1 MLVNRVHK
9 PHKPFSCKICGNA
22 VGIKVCKCQKAY
34 YCSKNCQKIDW
45 KAHKSDCYK
54 IVDHPKSTKQFA
66 SSSIPTNIENNQQV
80 LHQHQQQ
87 SFIPPQQDEQAREGR
102 QYDPTPLQYQQ
113 PSSISTNT
121 SAPTTIEDFEENLF
135 NSLMNSVEESSERE
149 ILENLSLTDEL
160 LKSYNLDT
168 DSSSSF
174 DDQNTKDYQQQYVAS
189 EDQSFDEKIFQQI
202 QQSFE
207 CQPEYKETRENLEKE
222 LSLFRE
228 INLHEPQ
235 QQLEE
240 EDSNSS
246 SNMTQI
252 SSNNN
257 PKYINHAKLDDHLLY
272 KWVPVKV
279 EADWV
284 IESI

>member
-9 PHKPFSCKICGNA
+9 PHKSFSCRICGNA
-22 VGIKVCKCQKAY
+22 VEIKVCKCQKAY

-45 KAHKSDCYK
+45 KSHKSDCYK
-54 IVDHPKSTKQFA
+54 IIEHPKSTKQFA
-66 SSSIPTNIENNQQV
+66 SNGSIATSSDKSQQM
-80 LHQHQQQ
+80 LHQYQQQ
-87 SFIPPQQDEQAREGR
+87 SFAPSHQNELAREGR

-113 PSSISTNT
+113 PLPLSTNT
-121 SAPTTIEDFEENLF
+121 SAPSTTIEDFEENLF
-135 NSLMNSVEESSERE
+135 NSLMNSAGESSERE
-149 ILENLSLTDEL
+149 ILENLNITDEL

-174 DDQNTKDYQQQYVAS
+174 DDQNQKNEQYSAG
-189 EDQSFDEKIFQQI
+189 EDQSFDEKILAQI
-202 QQSFE
+202 ERHQSFE
-207 CQPEYKETRENLEKE
+207 CQPEYKETLDKLEKE

-235 QQLEE
+235 HQLEG

-246 SNMTQI
+246 SDMTQI
-252 SSNNN
+252 SSNQN

-272 KWVPVKV
+272 K
-279 EADWV
+279 
-284 IESI
+284 